1 MKYPKGVVTKV
12 NSTINYS
19 NRGMN
24 FEADLN
30 ITNQYYLDMDIAV
43 IYKKPTPITI
53 NKVDYPSRVDA
64 VIKEAHF
71 KTPSTTDYNG
81 IYKGK
86 YIDFEAKETK
96 LNYFPLS
103 NIHNHQVEHLKR
115 IVKHGGIGFILVNFT
130 KLDKIYLLMGDKL
143 FSFIEEG
150 SRKSIPIEYFEEN
163 GYLIKPKFNPRIDYL
178 SVIDNIYFGG
188 NVWKIFLRIK
198 TI

>member
-103 NIHNHQVEHLKR
+103 NIHDHQVEHLKR

-188 NVWKIFLRIK
+188 NV
-198 TI
+198 

>member
-103 NIHNHQVEHLKR
+103 NIHDHQVEHLKR